1 MIRFKLTQV
10 NPESTSTLKGKYV
23 PHVVIDETYD
33 IAKLAEHMSAHNSPF
48 SKGALQ
54 GMITDMV
61 ACIRELILDGKN
73 VKLDNLA
80 IFSAGLDSKVADT
93 KEEFSIAKHINGIRL
108 RARAT
113 GDATRVLLTA
123 DASLKEIENYNGG
136 DYATDD
142 DVADATGGEGGSD
155 DATGSEDNSG
165 NENTGGQVTLTLVAD
180 PANGGSV
187 SGAGTYAK
195 GESVQISAKAE
206 YDYEFEGWSDGDTN
220 ATRTIVVNE
229 DMELTA
235 EFRDTGGGLVG

>member
-10 NPESTSTLKGKYV
+10 NPESTSTLKGKFV

-80 IFSAGLDSKVADT
+80 IFSAGLDSKAADT

-142 DVADATGGEGGSD
+142 DVADANGGEGGND
-155 DATGSEDNSG
+155 DPTGSEDNSD
-165 NENTGGQVTLTLVAD
+165 QAVLTLKAS
-180 PANGGSV
+180 PSTGGSV
-187 SGAGTYAK
+187 TGGGTYAK
-195 GESVQISAKAE
+195 GQSVEITAE
-206 YDYEFEGWSDGDTN
+206 ANENYEFDGWSDGDTN
-220 ATRTIVVNE
+220 ATRTVQVNE
-229 DMELTA
+229 SMELTA
-235 EFRDTGGGLVG
+235 SFNYTGGGLVG

>member
-1 MIRFKLTQV
+1 MIRFRLSQV

-23 PHVVIDETYD
+23 PHVVIDETVD
-33 IAKLAEHMSAHNSPF
+33 IVKLAEHMAAHSSPF

-80 IFSAGLDSKVADT
+80 IFSAGLDSKAADT
-93 KEEFSIAKHINGIRL
+93 KEEFSIAKNINGIRL

-142 DVADATGGEGGSD
+142 DVADAEGGNGGND
-155 DATGSEDNSG
+155 DATGSEDNSD
-165 NENTGGQVTLTLVAD
+165 QAVLTLVAS
-180 PANGGSV
+180 PSTGGSV
-187 SGAGTYAK
+187 TGGGTYAK
-195 GESVQISAKAE
+195 GQSVEITAE
-206 YDYEFEGWSDGDTN
+206 ANENYEFDGWSDGDTN
-220 ATRTIVVNE
+220 ATRTVQVNE
-229 DMELTA
+229 SMELTA
-235 EFRDTGGGLVG
+235 SFNYTGGGLVG